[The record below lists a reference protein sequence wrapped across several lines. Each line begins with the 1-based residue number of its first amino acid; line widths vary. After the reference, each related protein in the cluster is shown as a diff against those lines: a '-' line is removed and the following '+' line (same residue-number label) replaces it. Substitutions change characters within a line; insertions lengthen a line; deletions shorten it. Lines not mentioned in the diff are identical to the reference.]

1 MLFDYYRDLKFKTIT
16 SVKYRHLFLLLFWP
30 VYLTLFVLT
39 EKYVTPIYNVYSP
52 LDDFIP
58 FCELFVIPYVLW
70 YAFLAF
76 VSIYTLFFDIPSFKK
91 FYTFLCVTSVIT
103 FAIYILFPNMQNLRP
118 DTFVRDNILV
128 DVMKNL
134 YEVDTNTNVCP
145 SIHVVFSI
153 GMLFTLWN
161 SKHFRSALWRTVS
174 VVITTLIC
182 LATVFLKQHS
192 VIDIFAGVLLS
203 VVAFPFVFLKEKSK
217 CKKM

>member
-1 MLFDYYRDLKFKTIT
+1 MLFDYYCDLNLKNIT

-52 LDDFIP
+52 MDDFIP

-161 SKHFRSALWRTVS
+161 SKHFSSALWRTVS
-174 VVITTLIC
+174 VVITISIC

-192 VIDIFAGVLLS
+192 VIDIFAGVGLS
-203 VVAFPFVFLKEKSK
+203 VAIFPFVFLKEKNK